1 MILLKSLL
9 IEAGVISDI
18 TPKDIYNLY
27 YIDYILQT
35 SPTVIQSQF
44 GQETVTHYL
53 SNIKNKY
60 VKLFKEIAY
69 KQLVKY
75 AERNRV
81 DSDFKRTLISPTMS
95 CDNIHALMQ
104 KTFRSDMKRRN
115 DVWNHVT
122 EYLLKLSNAITFK
135 DIIWSINALNM
146 AIHNT
151 GAAII
156 TDTNKIINA
165 TQLIAAFDTIHKIKH
180 GGQWNLISKYLDKD
194 VRELSDF

>member
-9 IEAGVISDI
+9 IEAGVISEI

-27 YIDYILQT
+27 YIDYILQS
-35 SPTVIQSQF
+35 SPAVLQSQF

-165 TQLIAAFDTIHKIKH
+165 TQLISAFDTIHKIKH

-194 VRELSDF
+194 VRELSDL